1 MARRQPPNYVN
12 SVLAKASQEHG
23 IPYSVFKSFAG
34 IESGY
39 NPRAKTGSYKGLFQL
54 STQEF
59 RKNGGQGNIYDP
71 EANTNAF
78 AKILKTNAALFEK
91 KTGRSPTGSELY
103 LMHQQGTQG
112 ATMHLANPDK
122 PAWQN
127 MAATGEGRQKGAG
140 WAKRAIWGNI
150 PSQQKKQFGNVNNVT
165 SGDFTRMW
173 QARYARESGADPATD
188 VAFDPSA
195 AKTPPAPEKGF
206 RVAEANMETP
216 GKGARPGDIQ
226 YPDQNVVMVGGGEK
240 PPPTPEHKPIKFDYR
255 APEYASAN
263 DIGAGGPPLPSRNP
277 QDAPEPP
284 ASAVLPGSAEAG
296 RSARLSQ
303 PVTGGSDSGGSS
315 PDNWQGRA
323 FGGSFGELYARQDQ
337 GSSLLKNVLP
347 TPGGPGGFGG
357 VGSVPPP
364 VPTFRQFFQGLFG
377 GFG

>member
-1 MARRQPPNYVN
+1 MARRQAPNYVT

-23 IPYSVFKSFAG
+23 IPFSVFKSFAG
-34 IESGY
+34 IESGF

-59 RKNGGQGNIYDP
+59 KKNGGRGNIYDP

-78 AKILKTNAALFEK
+78 AKIIKTNSALFEK

-140 WAKRAIWGNI
+140 WARKAIWGNI
-150 PSQQKKQFGNVNNVT
+150 PAQQKKKFGSVNNVT
-165 SGDFTRMW
+165 SGDFVKMW
-173 QARYARESGADPATD
+173 NARYAREAGIDPGTD

-195 AKTPPAPEKGF
+195 AKSPGVPEKGF
-206 RVAEANMETP
+206 RVAEAEMAGVPERR
-216 GKGARPGDIQ
+216 GI
-226 YPDQNVVMVGGGEK
+226 
-240 PPPTPEHKPIKFDYR
+240 PPTQVASADNMPMPGRPDSPDVPRHRPIKFDYR

-263 DIGAGGPPLPSRNP
+263 DIGAGGPPMPSRNP

-284 ASAVLPGSAEAG
+284 ASAVLPGSSEAS
-296 RSARLSQ
+296 RSSRMTE
-303 PVTGGSDSGGSS
+303 PVGGGTSPGS
-315 PDNWQGRA
+315 DNWQGKA
-323 FGGSFGELYARQDQ
+323 FGGSFGELYARPDQ
-337 GSSLLKNVLP
+337 GSTLLKDVLP
-347 TPGGPGGFGG
+347 GGGGHMTGT
-357 VGSVPPP
+357 VVPPAP
-364 VPTFRQFFQGLFG
+364 PLFKSFFQGMFG

>member
-12 SVLAKASQEHG
+12 SVLARASQEHG
-23 IPYSVFKSFAG
+23 IPFSVFKSFAG

-91 KTGRSPTGSELY
+91 KTGRQPTGAELY

-140 WAKRAIWGNI
+140 WAKKAIWGNI
-150 PSQQKKQFGNVNNVT
+150 PAQQKKQFGSVNNVT
-165 SGDFTRMW
+165 SGDFVQMW
-173 QARYARESGADPATD
+173 NARYAREAGTSPGTD

-195 AKTPPAPEKGF
+195 AKSPAVPAKGF
-206 RVAEANMETP
+206 RVAEANMGVPEKRGIGPGTKVADATP
-216 GKGARPGDIQ
+216 A
-226 YPDQNVVMVGGGEK
+226 V
-240 PPPTPEHKPIKFDYR
+240 PEHRPIKFDYR

-263 DIGAGGPPLPSRNP
+263 DIGAGGPPIPTRNP

-284 ASAVLPGSAEAG
+284 ASAILPGSPEATRSG
-296 RSARLSQ
+296 RMTQ
-303 PVTGGSDSGGSS
+303 PVGGGSDPSGSS
-315 PDNWQGRA
+315 SDNWQGRA
-323 FGGSFGELYARQDQ
+323 FGGSFGELYSRPDQ
-337 GSSLLKNVLP
+337 GSTLLKNVLP
-347 TPGGPGGFGG
+347 TGQPQGVGG
-357 VGSVPPP
+357 VGGTPPP
-364 VPTFRQFFQGLFG
+364 VPLFRQFFQGMFG
-377 GFG
+377 GFGG